1 MANQVLHTIEKKAKQ
16 MLWNLV
22 GACAGKAPNPPDL
35 PLDFTGIQTVLVI
48 RPDRLGDVVLSTP
61 VYETLKKAFPHLHI
75 SVLAASAQA
84 ELLADN
90 PNISQVFVF
99 DPKQPLNVFRQL
111 RDEQFD
117 LALTL
122 NKKFSATATFF
133 TLCSGAKIR
142 VGYNHPENAW
152 AHNIRVSLEGPPRH
166 ESENNLD
173 LLWALGIEEIQSQ
186 PRLYFNSAET
196 RKIADLMQQYRPT
209 REQPVVM
216 VKSGTRIAKW
226 GWRWEKFQTVIERLL
241 ELDKAQVWLVNG
253 PGEEAELQTAIANM
267 QRKPQLLPLL
277 TAKELALLMQECD
290 VLLCNHTGI
299 MHLASAVDKPVCVI
313 FKHGEIKRWG
323 PLNSGSVVLEERDD
337 DPLSPDTV
345 LNTLLEMLNKEK
357 S

>member
-48 RPDRLGDVVLSTP
+48 RPDRLGDVILSTP

-75 SVLAASAQA
+75 SVLADSAQA

-122 NKKFSATATFF
+122 NKKFSAAATFF

-253 PGEEAELQTAIANM
+253 PREEAELQTAIANM

-337 DPLSPDTV
+337 DSLSPDTV

>member
-277 TAKELALLMQECD
+277 SAKELALLMQECD

-337 DPLSPDTV
+337 DSLSPDTV